1 MQFIVQPHRIA
12 KQLSTASRIQRRC
25 LPFSASGLLLV
36 AAALLSGCAGK
47 YIDVP
52 QPSRL
57 SLPSTSSMVIA
68 IPDASYHEVALGME
82 LKKQLR
88 RAQFYSL
95 LADREVRERLR
106 QTAQSSRNIAKDPKL
121 AQGLAADVV
130 LTSRVV
136 AWERSTGAPE
146 RRIVSEA
153 GRVVQYCS
161 PITGTLRASFT
172 LWKTDSG
179 QKLFE
184 DETSASRRAWECA
197 DDMKGLQGNLE
208 AYGRTGEKTV
218 TEASGGP
225 VPDPFVE
232 GVFDKSWVRDSLF
245 EAAAK
250 KAVAAFIDD
259 FDPNPLR
266 PVYIFSNDATGY
278 QSGRKLAKARNYLRD
293 DDWAA
298 AMKVLEENFRNHP
311 DSYSSQYL
319 MGVAQQGQ
327 KNFGAAK
334 NSYKQAWLLCKARR
348 DAAEPDKAPDCD
360 YLEEAYNRSQKWDAE
375 TTSSVPLKP
384 TESH

>member
-1 MQFIVQPHRIA
+1 MQFIVRSHCSM
-12 KQLSTASRIQRRC
+12 KQLSTISTRSISISVQ
-25 LPFSASGLLLV
+25 GLLLIT
-36 AAALLSGCAGK
+36 AALLSGCAGK

-57 SLPSTSSMVIA
+57 SLPATSSMVIA
-68 IPDASYHEVALGME
+68 IPDASYHEVALGLE

-88 RAQFYSL
+88 TAQYYPL
-95 LADREVRERLR
+95 PTDREVRERLR
-106 QTAQSSRNIAKDPKL
+106 QTAQSIQNIGRDPKL
-121 AQGLAADVV
+121 AQGLKADAV

-136 AWERSTGAPE
+136 AWERSAGAPE

-161 PITGTLRASFT
+161 KITGTLRASFT

-179 QKLFE
+179 QKLYG
-184 DETSASRRAWECA
+184 DETSASRHDWECA
-197 DDMKGLQGNLE
+197 DDLRDLQIQLE
-208 AYGRTGEKTV
+208 AYGRTGAKTAV
-218 TEASGGP
+218 STLGGP
-225 VPDPFVE
+225 LLDPFVE
-232 GVFDKSWVRDSLF
+232 GVFDRSWVRDSLF
-245 EAAAK
+245 EASAK

-266 PVYIFSNDATGY
+266 PVFIYSNDGTGY
-278 QSGRKLAKARNYLRD
+278 KSGRKLAKARNYLRD

-298 AMKVLEENFRNHP
+298 AIRVLEENLRNYP

-334 NSYKQAWLLCKARR
+334 NSYKQAWLLCKTKL
-348 DAAEPDKAPDCD
+348 DAADPDRAPDCS
-360 YLEEAYNRSQKWDAE
+360 YIEEAYNRSQKWDAE

>member
-1 MQFIVQPHRIA
+1 MPFMTQPHRIA
-12 KQLSTASRIQRRC
+12 KQLLILSRDRR
-25 LPFSASGLLLV
+25 LILLISARGLLLII
-36 AAALLSGCAGK
+36 AALLSGCAGN

-57 SLPSTSSMVIA
+57 SLPPTSSMVIA
-68 IPDASYHEVALGME
+68 VPDTSYHEVALGLE

-88 RAQFYSL
+88 TAQYYPL
-95 LADREVRERLR
+95 LTDQEVRDRLR
-106 QTAQSSRNIAKDPKL
+106 QTTQSIENIGKDPKL
-121 AQGLAADVV
+121 AQGLKANMV
-130 LTSRVV
+130 LTSRVL
-136 AWERSTGAPE
+136 AWERSTGGPE

-161 PITGTLRASFT
+161 QITGSLRASFT

-179 QKLFE
+179 QKLFD

-197 DDMKGLQGNLE
+197 DDLRGLQKNLE
-208 AYGRTGEKTV
+208 AYGRTEETTV
-218 TEASGGP
+218 ASTPGGP
-225 VPDPFVE
+225 ILDPFVE
-232 GVFDKSWVRDSLF
+232 GAFDKSWVRDSLF

-250 KAVAAFIDD
+250 KAVAVFIDD

-266 PVYIFSNDATGY
+266 SIFIVSNDGTGY
-278 QSGRKLAKARNYLRD
+278 KSGRKLAKARNYLRD

-298 AMKVLEENFRNHP
+298 AIKVLEENLRNYP

-327 KNFGAAK
+327 RSFGAAK
-334 NSYKQAWLLCKARR
+334 NRYKQAWLLCKTKL
-348 DAAEPDKAPDCD
+348 DAAEPDKAPDCS
-360 YLEEAYNRSQKWDAE
+360 YIEETYNRSQKWSAE
-375 TTSSVPLKP
+375 TTSNVPLKP